1 MRINC
6 IGKNQTSVNYRAI
19 KVAQITSNINKND
32 KTFIY
37 ELEKTKDFEFCNTLR
52 DNLVKSKNQR
62 MQVDNKNIG
71 HFVKNAFNS
80 LGFSDYA
87 AIGVRNNKPFGL
99 MTLLSSNKRDMHLAY
114 LFTWK
119 TPELIKIKNGGT
131 DLINFIFNKFQ
142 NKANIDLTP
151 AFNSDLFYY
160 KFGFDYDDEYERNQM
175 SISSMDIKKQL
186 VEFSKKSTYEL
197 VEDSKSEDLSKS
209 VIID

>member
-1 MRINC
+1 MRVNC
-6 IGKNQTSVNYRAI
+6 IDRNQTCVNFRAI

-151 AFNSDLFYY
+151 AFGSDLFYY

-197 VEDSKSEDLSKS
+197 VEDSKSEDLSRS

>member
-1 MRINC
+1 MRVNC
-6 IGKNQTSVNYRAI
+6 VDRNQTCINFRAI

-37 ELEKTKDFEFCNTLR
+37 ELEKTKDFEFCNVLR
-52 DNLVKSKNQR
+52 DNLVKSSNKR
-62 MQVDNKNIG
+62 MQVDNKNLG

-80 LGFSDYA
+80 LDFSDYA
-87 AIGVRNNKPFGL
+87 AIGVRDNKPFGL
-99 MTLLSSNKRDMHLAY
+99 MTLLSSNKRDMHLVY
-114 LFTWK
+114 LLTWK

-151 AFNSDLFYY
+151 AFGSDLFYY

-175 SISSMDIKKQL
+175 SISLMDIKKQL